1 MESHVKFVIV
11 LSVFALMAIVGIYY
25 CVVRK
30 LPKKEEKKNQ

>member
-1 MESHVKFVIV
+1 MEPHVKFVIV
-11 LSVFALMAIVGIYY
+11 LSVFALVAIVGIYY

>member
-1 MESHVKFVIV
+1 MDEHVRFVVV

-30 LPKKEEKKNQ
+30 LPKKEEKQNQ